1 MRDWSPKDAIAL
13 ERRHIVEGE
22 QQVARQEMLLR
33 QVTAWGRENLIED
46 ATEVLRLLR
55 KAVDLSRARLRDL
68 EDRYVGDHNLPITR
82 RWTERLRRVVL
93 DRAIG

>member
-33 QVTAWGRENLIED
+33 QVTTWGRENLIDD
-46 ATEVLRLLR
+46 ATEVRLLQE
-55 KAVDLSRARLRDL
+55 AVDLSRARLRDL
-68 EDRYVGDHNLPITR
+68 EDRYPR
-82 RWTERLRRVVL
+82 RP
-93 DRAIG
+93 